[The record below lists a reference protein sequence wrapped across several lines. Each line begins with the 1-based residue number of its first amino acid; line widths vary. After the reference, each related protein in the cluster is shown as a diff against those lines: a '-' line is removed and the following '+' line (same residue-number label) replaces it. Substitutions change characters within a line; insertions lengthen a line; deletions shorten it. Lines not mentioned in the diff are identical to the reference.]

1 MENAINLDMTTFAGL
16 ATCDRTTLLHQIF
29 IAWKANV
36 QIGHEEMLK
45 GLHTTDEGTRTV
57 ARQEQEYRETR
68 ARSYQDMMLIA
79 LTFNKK
85 GLYCKERLEDAST
98 SLELTADE
106 LKTECQQEFFE
117 KMEAKKEEALKA
129 EYMAGFEAWKATQAS
144 A

>member
-1 MENAINLDMTTFAGL
+1 MENAMKLDMNTFSGL
-16 ATCDRTTLLHQIF
+16 ATCDRTTLLQQTF
-29 IAWKANV
+29 VAWRV
-36 QIGHEEMLK
+36 QVEMGHEAMLK

-57 ARQEQEYRETR
+57 AREEQEYRETR
-68 ARSYQDMMLIA
+68 AKSYRDTMMVA

-85 GLYCKERLEDAST
+85 GLYCKDRFEDASS

-106 LKTECQQEFFE
+106 IRTDCQQDFFR

-129 EYMAGFEAWKATQAS
+129 EYMAGFDAWKATQAG